1 VSTTAPYNPA
11 RWRSALLL
19 ILTAAW
25 IAFAILTLIVVNN
38 PDGTAFDHR
47 LAPTFFDAANSSEIV
62 AGLGRVLDV
71 VGGNLIAGVI
81 VSVVVVVLLSVKR
94 RLLAGYLAASAI
106 GGLLLSSLVKG
117 LVERPR
123 PPTVGVLLQESTWSY
138 PSGHATS
145 GITVFVALGLVA
157 LVALNPRWRWWVAV
171 PLFII
176 GPLIG
181 VSRIV
186 VGVHWPT
193 DVLGGW
199 ALGSAWTATVA
210 VAILGFVLARES
222 LRPVWFVPRRCP

>member
-1 VSTTAPYNPA
+1 V
-11 RWRSALLL
+11 
-19 ILTAAW
+19 
-25 IAFAILTLIVVNN
+25 FAILTLIVVSN
-38 PDGTAFDHR
+38 PDGRALDRR
-47 LAPTFFDAANSSEIV
+47 LAQTFFDAANSSETV
-62 AGLGRVLDV
+62 AGFCGLLDV
-71 VGGNLIAGVI
+71 VGGNLLAGLLA
-81 VSVVVVVLLSVKR
+81 SVAVFLLLSAKR
-94 RLLAGYLAASAI
+94 QLLAGYLAASAI
-106 GGLLLSSLVKG
+106 GGLVLSSLVKG

-157 LVALNPRWRWWVAV
+157 LVGLNPPWRWWVAA

-199 ALGSAWTATVA
+199 ALGTAWTATVA

-222 LRPVWFVPRRCP
+222 P